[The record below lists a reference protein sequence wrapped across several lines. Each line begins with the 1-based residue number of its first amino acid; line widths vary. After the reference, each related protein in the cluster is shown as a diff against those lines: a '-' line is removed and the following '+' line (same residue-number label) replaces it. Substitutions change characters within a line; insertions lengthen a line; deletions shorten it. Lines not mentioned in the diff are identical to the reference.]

1 MSSKVT
7 KLSDVKKR
15 TTSSAKYGGKKYMVN
30 KETGEA
36 EEVQVISHEKV
47 MDVDFHKIWVTH
59 LALALD
65 IVGNVKT
72 KVLSYLLKNAN
83 PSNNMVIKTQKEIA
97 KELDVSR
104 VSVNQTIKI
113 LEDAEILRK
122 KTGVII
128 INPDIFAKGSA
139 MKRLKILHEYEKLE
153 TNEEI
158 E

>member
-1 MSSKVT
+1 MSSNVT

-15 TTSSAKYGGKKYMVN
+15 TTSSAKYGGKRLIVDK
-30 KETGEA
+30 KTGEV
-36 EEVQVISHEKV
+36 EEVQVISYDKI

-72 KVLSYLLKNAN
+72 KILSYLLKNAN
-83 PSNNMVIKTQKEIA
+83 PTNNMVIKTQEEIA
-97 KELDVSR
+97 KELKVSR

-113 LEDAEILRK
+113 LEEAEIIRK

-153 TNEEI
+153 TEEI
-158 E
+158 